1 MNLFHKASAIVV
13 GLGVLGAAA
22 PVLAN
27 PDIATSVRSGKVS
40 SQVCMSGAKSGAQK
54 LKLENFK
61 ADSGSISGD
70 YKEYSIL
77 VLCSSP
83 KSAPGLTIQ
92 TIVVAGPAG
101 SKTEEVRE
109 QLKRAIDE

>member
-1 MNLFHKASAIVV
+1 MNLLHKASAIVL
-13 GLGVLGAAA
+13 GLGVLGAAT
-22 PVLAN
+22 PVFAN

-40 SQVCMSGAKSGAQK
+40 SETCMSGAKSGAQK
-54 LKLENFK
+54 LNLENYK
-61 ADSGSISGD
+61 ADSGSVSGD
-70 YKEYSIL
+70 YQEYSIL

-92 TIVVAGPAG
+92 TIVIAGPPG
-101 SKTEEVRE
+101 SKTEEIRE